1 VTNKRNQDL
10 GIFNFAAL
18 VLLTIIGCTDPA
30 STGSNPICVPG
41 EVPSCDPTATKVVQ
55 CHPTGANWMIV
66 EVCPTNQA
74 CENGVCA
81 PLFRGPVPTSDT
93 TQPDTTSYNDTEN
106 IANDGLENP
115 EDILVAE
122 TQQSDIEPED
132 TLPDTSPE
140 CTTNEDCDAGNTC
153 ENGICM
159 SDDQGQ
165 CCDAWG
171 GKGCKDN
178 DCQDTVCN
186 AVPSCCT
193 TIWNTECS
201 ALAGDLCG
209 CLGDC
214 CLAWGGIG
222 CSDATCQEA
231 VCNAA
236 STDCCGGPWNGVCA
250 ALAETECLELCAE
263 DENDENAD
271 QNK

>member
-1 VTNKRNQDL
+1 MTNRRNQDL
-10 GIFNFAAL
+10 GILIIAAL
-18 VLLTIIGCTDPA
+18 TLLMIVGCTDPA
-30 STGSNPICVPG
+30 STDSNPICVPG
-41 EVPSCDPTATKVVQ
+41 EAATCDPTATKVVQ

-81 PLFRGPVPTSDT
+81 PLFQGPVPITDITESDT
-93 TQPDTTSYNDTEN
+93 TENDADGQPIDTTGND
-106 IANDGLENP
+106 
-115 EDILVAE
+115 
-122 TQQSDIEPED
+122 ED
-132 TLPDTSPE
+132 TVIADTQNTDSASEDTAPPPPE
-140 CTTNEDCDAGNTC
+140 CTTDEDCGEDELC
-153 ENGICM
+153 ENEICM
-159 SDDQGQ
+159 LEIKGE

-171 GKGCKDN
+171 GKGCAD
-178 DCQDTVCN
+178 DECQNTVCEQI
-186 AVPSCCT
+186 PSCCA

-201 ALAGDLCG
+201 ALAGELCG
-209 CLGDC
+209 CVGDC

-250 ALAETECLELCAE
+250 ALAETECQELCSE
-263 DENDENAD
+263 EENDETAD